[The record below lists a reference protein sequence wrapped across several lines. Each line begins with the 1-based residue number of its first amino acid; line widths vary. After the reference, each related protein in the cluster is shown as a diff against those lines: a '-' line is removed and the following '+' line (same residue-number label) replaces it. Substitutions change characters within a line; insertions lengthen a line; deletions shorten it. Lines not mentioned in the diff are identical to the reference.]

1 LEAVKRFDALFD
13 IERQING
20 LSAAERL
27 AVRREKSKPLFDD
40 MHEWLK
46 RERATLTRSSEV
58 IGAIDYMLK
67 RWDGF
72 ARFLEDGRV
81 CLTNNAAE
89 RALRGIALGRRNWTF
104 AGSQRG
110 ADRATVMLTLITTC
124 RLNDVDPKAW
134 LADVLARIADLPVA
148 RLHEL
153 LPWEWKSR
161 RLALLPASQ
170 LAA

>member
-40 MHEWLK
+40 MREWLK

-104 AGSQRG
+104 AGSHDQ
-110 ADRATVMLTLITTC
+110 V
-124 RLNDVDPKAW
+124 
-134 LADVLARIADLPVA
+134 
-148 RLHEL
+148 
-153 LPWEWKSR
+153 S
-161 RLALLPASQ
+161 
-170 LAA
+170 